1 VGEHRVVPQHRVFA
15 LDQVVGAQDRRRE
28 QGIVRNSHEVE
39 NATTSVPDADATS
52 HDAATTVMRTGKV
65 NTCAPHTASPGGIVL
80 AMPRKTATARRA
92 EVLDETLTQIR
103 ALGMAAVRV
112 ADVAEASGVSPAL
125 IIYHFGTKENLL
137 SEALVHACAQ
147 DLSTVD
153 SVVGGP
159 GSPPDRLMAAL
170 DWYSPT
176 GPARGWTIW
185 IDAWSV
191 ALRDRALAR
200 VVTDLQR
207 RWIDV
212 IAAVIDE
219 GVAAGL
225 FPPADSA
232 AVAARLTSYLDGLA
246 VRSVVHK
253 ARPPRRELRATLIR
267 QVAWELS
274 VSPEVFAGA

>member
-1 VGEHRVVPQHRVFA
+1 VIHTGEVTTDRP
-15 LDQVVGAQDRRRE
+15 VGA
-28 QGIVRNSHEVE
+28 
-39 NATTSVPDADATS
+39 AF
-52 HDAATTVMRTGKV
+52 
-65 NTCAPHTASPGGIVL
+65 GGIVL

-153 SVVGGP
+153 TIVGGP
-159 GSPPDRLMAAL
+159 GSPQARLVAAL

-191 ALRDRALAR
+191 ALRDRTLAR
-200 VVTDLQR
+200 VLADLQR
-207 RWIDV
+207 RWIDA

-219 GVAAGL
+219 GVAADL
-225 FPPADSA
+225 FAPVNSA
-232 AVAARLTSYLDGLA
+232 AVASRLTSFLDGLA

-253 ARPPRRELRATLIR
+253 ARPPRRELHASLIR
-267 QVAWELS
+267 QLAWELS
-274 VSPEVFAGA
+274 VPPAVFTEA

>member
-1 VGEHRVVPQHRVFA
+1 
-15 LDQVVGAQDRRRE
+15 
-28 QGIVRNSHEVE
+28 
-39 NATTSVPDADATS
+39 
-52 HDAATTVMRTGKV
+52 
-65 NTCAPHTASPGGIVL
+65 
-80 AMPRKTATARRA
+80 MPRKTATARRA

-137 SEALVHACAQ
+137 SEALVHACAE

-153 SVVGGP
+153 AIVGGP
-159 GSPPDRLMAAL
+159 GSPSVRLLAAL

-191 ALRDRALAR
+191 ALRDRSLAR
-200 VVTDLQR
+200 VLANLQR
-207 RWIDV
+207 RWIEA

-225 FPPADSA
+225 FPSADA
-232 AVAARLTSYLDGLA
+232 TAVAARLTSFLDGLA

-253 ARPPRRELRATLIR
+253 ARLPRRELHSLLIR
-267 QVAWELS
+267 QLAWELS
-274 VSPEVFAGA
+274 VSPDLFAGS